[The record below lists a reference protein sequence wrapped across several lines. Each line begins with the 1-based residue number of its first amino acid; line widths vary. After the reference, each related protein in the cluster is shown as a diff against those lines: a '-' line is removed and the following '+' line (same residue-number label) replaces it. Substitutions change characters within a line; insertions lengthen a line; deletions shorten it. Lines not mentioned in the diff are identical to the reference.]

1 MQEEVEQKTIT
12 LAVNA
17 VKLTGRELKAALS
30 KFVQTQEAIKRSK
43 TPKAKTGRVTM
54 RELQKQYGDLRSVTV
69 DDNNTRQFERIARKY
84 HVQYKVYRCEKGK
97 YQIFFKAPNE
107 EAMQSAF
114 EEYTKKKIRD
124 ASRSSVLQKLKERQA
139 QISTAIGERVRRKE
153 RER

>member
-17 VKLTGRELKAALS
+17 VKFTGRELKAALS

-84 HVQYKVYRCEKGK
+84 QVQYKVYRCEKGK